1 MLLRNRNPVGTPYTV
16 GENLKRNIAMSR
28 MYLNEQLL
36 RLNEAYVLCSE
47 NWIYVPTESYI
58 PTNALLYAI
67 EY

>member
-16 GENLKRNIAMSR
+16 GEKLKRNIAMSR

-36 RLNEAYVLCSE
+36 RLDEAYILCSE
-47 NWIYVPTESYI
+47 NWIHVPTESYI
-58 PTNALLYAI
+58 STNTLLYAI